1 MKKCASCGAE
11 VSDSSVLCP
20 ICGGF
25 TDKMEENTAENIIKD
40 NISENSNDMITDINE
55 LLKDDIPEN
64 ITKPEPVSEN
74 TENISKF
81 TPNENISTEKE
92 PETVQEIKTEPEK
105 KEITQPEIKQP
116 ETEKK
121 PETSTYVSY
130 NIPNEKA
137 DKKNKKSP
145 LWLIILLILLIL
157 AICVICAIMVIK
169 YFVSGDENN
178 EPITENTTAI
188 SSEMPSENE
197 SDEENSETSAVAE
210 NSESNDETVSN
221 TVSETVEGDATV
233 ETLKKTVSQNYSDVT
248 LVYDESA
255 NAYTIN
261 IYDAKVTE
269 KILTIQN
276 TSDENNEYDTL
287 TSELT
292 DECKKCQNILLSSGI
307 DSSVILNIINPQDSQ
322 TLMTIVNGKIEY
334 SMIHDVK

>member
-74 TENISKF
+74 TENIS
-81 TPNENISTEKE
+81 TEKE

-105 KEITQPEIKQP
+105 KEIKQPEIKQP

-169 YFVSGDENN
+169 YFVSSDESN

-197 SDEENSETSAVAE
+197 SDEE

>member
-64 ITKPEPVSEN
+64 FTKPEPVSEN
-74 TENISKF
+74 T
-81 TPNENISTEKE
+81 ENISTEKE

-105 KEITQPEIKQP
+105 KEIKQPEIKQP

-197 SDEENSETSAVAE
+197 SDEE

-322 TLMTIVNGKIEY
+322 TLITIVNGKIEY